1 MSYTSISTSR
11 PGPRLQEAT
20 TQAEVEALMVEVW
33 SIVAANGGESV
44 MAGADLAQGV
54 NVAITTFPDAA
65 AAAKSVVE
73 LTAKRLIEYE
83 TSGQFIALDEWLP
96 IAGPAME
103 G

>member
-11 PGPRLQEAT
+11 PGARFQEAT

-73 LTAKRLIEYE
+73 LTAKRLLEYE
-83 TSGQFIALDEWLP
+83 TSGQFMGLDEWLP